1 MRLTSR
7 LMLAM
12 VALVMVT
19 AGAVGWLAYQNIEAV
34 VLSRAQARLG
44 MQADL
49 TASRLDSAV
58 GNIRADVLGFRSAVA
73 LDGILRASLAGGTH
87 PVDGTSF
94 EVWRDRMASRFVAE
108 LQAKPLYSQFRIIG
122 AADGGRELLRVD
134 RSGPGAAIRIVPD
147 AELGRKG
154 GRPYFRETAKLAEG
168 EVYVSPVDLNRE
180 NGEVEIPHV
189 PTLRAATPIYGPGG
203 ELFGIVIINLNLGPV
218 FAALRSDL
226 PSMNKVFISNENG
239 DYILHTDPALDFGF
253 ELGTPRN
260 IRDDLPGLGDALQ
273 RSEFLAPRST
283 TDRNGTAIEIA
294 GRKVRL
300 AGGPPVGVVVVEP
313 HAESLA
319 GLRGVRDATLV
330 GGVFA
335 ILGAMLLAAFM
346 ARSLGRPL
354 AKMTT
359 AVAAFAHGKP
369 MSLPTRGGSHEI
381 DELATAFTRMAAE
394 IGEREAALS
403 HNAGIFDII
412 MTRITD
418 AVLLSD
424 ETGRIVFA
432 NPVARSLLGEAMYD
446 ELSEWRKTFSTF
458 EPDGQTPIL
467 PEQWPL
473 SRCLRGETVDN
484 VELLFY
490 ASEQAEPAYL
500 VVSGR
505 PITGDDGASKGA
517 VLTFRDVTEMK
528 RVEVALGQAQRMDAI
543 GQLTGGIAHDFNNIL
558 TVIGGNAE
566 LLADDLAAQ
575 PRQAAYVKSI
585 TRATGRA
592 ADLTSQLLA
601 FARRQPLVPQ
611 VTNVNALITETRT
624 LLQSTL
630 GEHVE
635 ITSSLSKDVWP
646 ALVDPSQLSTALIN
660 LAVNARDA
668 MPTGGKLTLETS
680 NVELDEAYASTNIEV
695 KPGAYVMV
703 AVSDTGEGIPV
714 AIRDKVFEP
723 FFTTKEVGQGTG
735 LGLSMV
741 YGFVKQ
747 SEGHIKLYSEEGH
760 GTTIKLY
767 LPRAVSGAAA
777 EPDAQPQNGPPR
789 GNETILVVEDD
800 DMVREHVVALV
811 ASLGYST
818 LSAANGAEAVA
829 LTDQGATF
837 DLLFTDVIMPGAMSG
852 RQVAEAIS
860 ERRPGIRVLYTSG
873 YTENAV
879 VHHGRLDPGVSLLNK
894 PYRRADLA
902 AKLRDILDRPPPSA

>member
-1 MRLTSR
+1 MPRC
-7 LMLAM
+7 
-12 VALVMVT
+12 
-19 AGAVGWLAYQNIEAV
+19 
-34 VLSRAQARLG
+34 
-44 MQADL
+44 
-49 TASRLDSAV
+49 
-58 GNIRADVLGFRSAVA
+58 
-73 LDGILRASLAGGTH
+73 
-87 PVDGTSF
+87 
-94 EVWRDRMASRFVAE
+94 
-108 LQAKPLYSQFRIIG
+108 
-122 AADGGRELLRVD
+122 
-134 RSGPGAAIRIVPD
+134 
-147 AELGRKG
+147 
-154 GRPYFRETAKLAEG
+154 AEG
-168 EVYVSPVDLNRE
+168 CR
-180 NGEVEIPHV
+180 
-189 PTLRAATPIYGPGG
+189 
-203 ELFGIVIINLNLGPV
+203 
-218 FAALRSDL
+218 
-226 PSMNKVFISNENG
+226 
-239 DYILHTDPALDFGF
+239 
-253 ELGTPRN
+253 
-260 IRDDLPGLGDALQ
+260 
-273 RSEFLAPRST
+273 
-283 TDRNGTAIEIA
+283 
-294 GRKVRL
+294 
-300 AGGPPVGVVVVEP
+300 
-313 HAESLA
+313 
-319 GLRGVRDATLV
+319 
-330 GGVFA
+330 
-335 ILGAMLLAAFM
+335 
-346 ARSLGRPL
+346 
-354 AKMTT
+354 
-359 AVAAFAHGKP
+359 
-369 MSLPTRGGSHEI
+369 
-381 DELATAFTRMAAE
+381 
-394 IGEREAALS
+394 
-403 HNAGIFDII
+403 
-412 MTRITD
+412 
-418 AVLLSD
+418 
-424 ETGRIVFA
+424 
-432 NPVARSLLGEAMYD
+432 
-446 ELSEWRKTFSTF
+446 
-458 EPDGQTPIL
+458 
-467 PEQWPL
+467 
-473 SRCLRGETVDN
+473 
-484 VELLFY
+484 
-490 ASEQAEPAYL
+490 
-500 VVSGR
+500 
-505 PITGDDGASKGA
+505 
-517 VLTFRDVTEMK
+517 
-528 RVEVALGQAQRMDAI
+528 
-543 GQLTGGIAHDFNNIL
+543 
-558 TVIGGNAE
+558 
-566 LLADDLAAQ
+566 
-575 PRQAAYVKSI
+575 
-585 TRATGRA
+585 

-601 FARRQPLVPQ
+601 CARRQPLGPQ